1 MSQENLETIKKQL
14 NSRGLTIVS
23 ITELER
29 LRKAFH
35 GTDLIHKKI

>member
-14 NSRGLTIVS
+14 NNRGLTIVS

-29 LRKAFH
+29 LRKSFH
-35 GTDLIHKKI
+35 ETDLIQRKI